1 MVFTGPAQAAG
12 PAYVA
17 LGDSYS
23 SGNGAGSYISDGTD
37 CHRSN
42 NAYAPL
48 YAGQHSPSSF
58 TFAACSGATTTDV
71 IASQLGAL
79 NASTGLVT
87 ITVGG
92 TDSGYTD
99 VITTCL
105 TSTDATCVDR
115 INTAETF
122 INNTLPGQL
131 DAAYNAI
138 RAKAPSARVVVL
150 GYPDLY
156 KLNVFCIGL
165 SDTKHRKINEAA
177 DVLDSV
183 IAARSA
189 AHGFVFADVRSA
201 FAGKELCSSAGWLN
215 SLVLPNT
222 WESYHPTATGHASGY
237 LAVLN
242 AND

>member
-79 NASTGLVT
+79 NASTGAPPLM
-87 ITVGG
+87 
-92 TDSGYTD
+92 SGASIR
-99 VITTCL
+99 VPRSRSGRR
-105 TSTDATCVDR
+105 TSIA
-115 INTAETF
+115 
-122 INNTLPGQL
+122 
-131 DAAYNAI
+131 
-138 RAKAPSARVVVL
+138 SA
-150 GYPDLY
+150 
-156 KLNVFCIGL
+156 
-165 SDTKHRKINEAA
+165 
-177 DVLDSV
+177 
-183 IAARSA
+183 
-189 AHGFVFADVRSA
+189 
-201 FAGKELCSSAGWLN
+201 
-215 SLVLPNT
+215 
-222 WESYHPTATGHASGY
+222 
-237 LAVLN
+237 
-242 AND
+242 